1 MPVVIKGS
9 GTVEGIAV
17 GGLPD
22 GIVDTDMI
30 ATNAVVTAKIAAGT
44 IATADIAD
52 AAITA
57 PKIVGAGVTLG
68 ALNSNTSRYFYAW
81 RNDSSNQGVTSDTI
95 TKVEYDS
102 VRQSDSAFSTTDN
115 KFTATTDDVGAWL
128 FISQISF
135 YTDGND
141 GNNCFVKIYKNGSQ
155 VAGGYNWIWRSTNY
169 LGHFVGTTQTVEV
182 IAKDDYIES
191 YARIAGGNNEA
202 FFGGDSSGGHKQT
215 SLVGF
220 KI

>member
-9 GTVEGIAV
+9 GTVEGISV

-81 RNDSSNQGVTSDTI
+81 RNDGSNQGVT
-95 TKVEYDS
+95 
-102 VRQSDSAFSTTDN
+102 
-115 KFTATTDDVGAWL
+115 L
-128 FISQISF
+128 
-135 YTDGND
+135 
-141 GNNCFVKIYKNGSQ
+141 
-155 VAGGYNWIWRSTNY
+155 
-169 LGHFVGTTQTVEV
+169 
-182 IAKDDYIES
+182 
-191 YARIAGGNNEA
+191 
-202 FFGGDSSGGHKQT
+202 
-215 SLVGF
+215 SL
-220 KI
+220 IHI